1 MEMHNGKLVILAQT
15 IDLQS
20 HESRL
25 HQPTRSNYAQ
35 RALPDTTHTLLIQ
48 SHIHGLMNTQTL
60 HRNQI
65 SKNIS
70 IVYSS

>member
-25 HQPTRSNYAQ
+25 HQPTRRNYAQ

-48 SHIHGLMNTQTL
+48 SHIHGLMNTHTASESNKQK
-60 HRNQI
+60 H
-65 SKNIS
+65 KYS
-70 IVYSS
+70 I